1 MFRKKNDSLKLPIV
15 VLVKLLNSEAN
26 AYPLSGEKF
35 DFQIKKSQ
43 KIIQTLSIRNEKKI
57 EVRLSC
63 NISIE

>member
-35 DFQIKKSQ
+35 DFKIKKPKDNSN
-43 KIIQTLSIRNEKKI
+43 SFH
-57 EVRLSC
+57 S
-63 NISIE
+63 